1 MKVGIIG
8 GTGGMGEGFA
18 LRWVA
23 NHEIYIGSRDASK
36 AKTAAD
42 AYMATANS
50 VIGSEMKGKI
60 DGSDNISLAGL
71 ADVLIL
77 SIPYD
82 SIQHT
87 CSSIKDRIRSN
98 CIVVSPIVP
107 MNRVD
112 AGFTYVPFEETK
124 KCAAEIVYYNLPD
137 NKIVSAFH
145 TISEIKLKNVT
156 ESLNSDTFV
165 CGNDQN
171 ALDVLTGLISEIK
184 GLRPIYL
191 GPLSLSYQAEVL
203 TPMILNASKRNKI
216 KHPGIKLV

>member
-1 MKVGIIG
+1 MKVGIVG

-23 NHEIYIGSRDASK
+23 KHEIYIGSRDASK
-36 AKTAAD
+36 AKTAAES
-42 AYMATANS
+42 YNSTANS
-50 VIGSEMKGKI
+50 VIASEMKGRI
-60 DGSDNISLAGL
+60 DGSDNASLAGL

-87 CSSIKDRIRSN
+87 CSSMKDHIKYN

-107 MNRVD
+107 MDRVE
-112 AGFTYVPFEETK
+112 AGFTYVPFEEKK
-124 KCAAEIVYYNLPD
+124 KCAAEIVYDNLPN

-145 TISEIKLKNVT
+145 TISEVKLKNVT
-156 ESLNSDTFV
+156 ESLDSDTFV

-171 ALDVLTGLISEIK
+171 ALDVVTGLISEIK

-203 TPMILNASKRNKI
+203 TPMILNASKRNKM

>member
-18 LRWVA
+18 LRWVT
-23 NHEIYIGSRDASK
+23 NHEIFIGSRDTSK

-42 AYMATANS
+42 AYMSTAHS
-50 VIGSEMKGKI
+50 VIGNDMKGSI
-60 DGSDNISLAGL
+60 SGLDNASLAGL

-82 SIQHT
+82 SIQLT
-87 CSSIKDRIRSN
+87 CNSIDDHIQSD

-107 MNRVD
+107 MNRSE

-124 KCAAEIVYYNLPD
+124 KCAAEVVYDNLP
-137 NKIVSAFH
+137 NSKIVSAFH
-145 TISEIKLKNVT
+145 TISEVKLKNVG
-156 ESLNSDTFV
+156 ESLDSDTFV

-171 ALDVLTGLISEIK
+171 ALDVLTSLISEIK

-191 GPLSLSYQAEVL
+191 GPLSLSYQAEIL
-203 TPMILNASKRNKI
+203 TPMILNASKRNKF

>member
-1 MKVGIIG
+1 
-8 GTGGMGEGFA
+8 MGEGFA

-42 AYMATANS
+42 AYMATAKS
-50 VIGSEMKGKI
+50 VIGSEMKGNI
-60 DGSDNISLAGL
+60 DGSDNISLAEL

-87 CSSIKDRIRSN
+87 CSSIKDRIKSN

-107 MNRVD
+107 MSRVD

-124 KCAAEIVYYNLPD
+124 KCAAEIVYDNLPD
-137 NKIVSAFH
+137 NKVVSAFH
-145 TISEIKLKNVT
+145 TIAEIKLKNVK

>member
-1 MKVGIIG
+1 
-8 GTGGMGEGFA
+8 MGEGFA

-124 KCAAEIVYYNLPD
+124 KCAAEIVYDNLPD

>member
-18 LRWVA
+18 LRWVT
-23 NHEIYIGSRDASK
+23 NHEIYIGSRDATK
-36 AKTAAD
+36 AKAAAD
-42 AYMATANS
+42 SYMSAANS
-50 VIGSEMKGKI
+50 VIEGEMKGSI
-60 DGSDNISLAGL
+60 NGLDNVGLAGL

-82 SIQHT
+82 SIQLT
-87 CSSIKDRIRSN
+87 CNSMKDHIRSD

-107 MNRVD
+107 MNRVE

-124 KCAAEIVYYNLPD
+124 KCAAEIVYENLPN

-145 TISEIKLKNVT
+145 TISEIKLKNIK

-165 CGNDQN
+165 CGNDKD
-171 ALDVLTGLISEIK
+171 ALDILNSLISEIN

>member
-23 NHEIYIGSRDASK
+23 NHEIYIGSRDTSK

-87 CSSIKDRIRSN
+87 CSSIKDRIKSN

-124 KCAAEIVYYNLPD
+124 KCAAEIVYDNLPD

>member
-1 MKVGIIG
+1 MKVAIIG

-23 NHEIYIGSRDASK
+23 NHEIYIGSREASK

-42 AYMATANS
+42 AYMSTANS
-50 VIGSEMKGKI
+50 VIGSQMKGNI
-60 DGSDNISLAGL
+60 DGSDNVSLAGL

-77 SIPYD
+77 SIPYE
-82 SIQHT
+82 SIQLT
-87 CSSIKDRIRSN
+87 CSSIKDHIKSN

-107 MNRVD
+107 MNRVE

-124 KCAAEIVYYNLPD
+124 KCAAEIVYDNLPD

>member
-1 MKVGIIG
+1 
-8 GTGGMGEGFA
+8 
-18 LRWVA
+18 
-23 NHEIYIGSRDASK
+23 
-36 AKTAAD
+36 
-42 AYMATANS
+42 MATANS
-50 VIGSEMKGKI
+50 VIGSEMKGNI

-87 CSSIKDRIRSN
+87 CSSIKDRIKSN

-124 KCAAEIVYYNLPD
+124 KCAAEIVYDNLPD

>member
-18 LRWVA
+18 LRWVT

-42 AYMATANS
+42 TYTSTADS
-50 VIGSEMKGKI
+50 VIGSGMKGRI
-60 DGSDNISLAGL
+60 NGLDNISLAGL

-82 SIQHT
+82 SIQLT
-87 CSSIKDRIRSN
+87 CSSIKDHIKSN
-98 CIVVSPIVP
+98 CVVVSPIVP
-107 MNRVD
+107 MNRGE

-124 KCAAEIVYYNLPD
+124 KCAAEIVYENLPD
-137 NKIVSAFH
+137 KKIVSAFH
-145 TISEIKLKNVT
+145 TISEIKLKNIK
-156 ESLNSDTFV
+156 EGLNSDTFV

-171 ALDVLTGLISEIK
+171 AVEVLNGLISEIN
-184 GLRPIYL
+184 GLRSIYL

>member
-42 AYMATANS
+42 AYMAAANS

-124 KCAAEIVYYNLPD
+124 KCAAEIVYDNLPD